1 MEKATPELLSEFGLI
16 FTTVQLPCKTDQPVI
31 FIHEIF
37 NERDLRHKI
46 EKAKYWDQVDVP
58 VLDNNWFVMV
68 GLLDESRFFRFENGE
83 SYEDAIERMADEM
96 VLQEQVDGDF
106 PARLREREKLGS
118 MALGQTAAIPHTV
131 QKAGDRLVLAVGTF
145 ASPARYRDSD
155 VRVIFLMGLPEQ
167 VTSEDSLLIRVYEEI
182 IRVTK
187 DEALMEKVVNAEDF
201 QALLH
206 ALYRQA

>member
-1 MEKATPELLSEFGLI
+1 M
-16 FTTVQLPCKTDQPVI
+16 
-31 FIHEIF
+31 
-37 NERDLRHKI
+37 
-46 EKAKYWDQVDVP
+46 
-58 VLDNNWFVMV
+58 
-68 GLLDESRFFRFENGE
+68 
-83 SYEDAIERMADEM
+83 
-96 VLQEQVDGDF
+96 
-106 PARLREREKLGS
+106 
-118 MALGQTAAIPHTV
+118 
-131 QKAGDRLVLAVGTF
+131 LAVGTF

>member
-1 MEKATPELLSEFGLI
+1 MVKTV

-37 NERDLRHKI
+37 SEQDLRHKI

-83 SYEDAIERMADEM
+83 SYEDAIGQM
-96 VLQEQVDGDF
+96 VEELELQGQVDEGF
-106 PARLREREKLGS
+106 LARLREREKLGS
-118 MALGQTAAIPHTV
+118 MALGQAAAIPHTV

-145 ASPARYRDSD
+145 AATAKYREND
-155 VRVIFLMGLPEQ
+155 VRVIFLLGLPEQ
-167 VTSEDSLLIRVYEEI
+167 ATSEDSLLIRVYEEI
-182 IRVTK
+182 FSVTK

-201 QALLH
+201 QALLR